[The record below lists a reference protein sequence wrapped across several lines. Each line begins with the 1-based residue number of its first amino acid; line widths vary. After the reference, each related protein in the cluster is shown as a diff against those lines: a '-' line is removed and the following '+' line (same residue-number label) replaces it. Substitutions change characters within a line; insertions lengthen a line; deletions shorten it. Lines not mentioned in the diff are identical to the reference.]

1 MVDILSLLDSV
12 VANAKTVH
20 QTYIRL
26 FHVELALMCG
36 LANDVSCR

>member
-1 MVDILSLLDSV
+1 MVDILSLLASV

-26 FHVELALMCG
+26 FHVELVLMCG
-36 LANDVSCR
+36 LANDFSYW